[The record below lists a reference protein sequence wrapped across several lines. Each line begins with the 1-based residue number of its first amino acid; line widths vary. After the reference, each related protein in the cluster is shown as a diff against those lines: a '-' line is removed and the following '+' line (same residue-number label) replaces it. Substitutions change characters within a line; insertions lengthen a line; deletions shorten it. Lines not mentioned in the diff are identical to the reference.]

1 MDGRRSRA
9 AAWAATSGKESFRP
23 RAVRVPSLE
32 QALALAGDGAFAVGP
47 DGQVLLWNRA
57 AERILGWTAKE
68 VLEKRCCDVL
78 KGADADGNRLCYQGC
93 HVMTLVKQ
101 GEPVQHFEME
111 TRTKAGTPV
120 WLDISILEVPSSSG
134 GHAMAVH
141 LFRDV
146 TATKELLR
154 LVRERPTPPA
164 SSNGNGVST
173 LTKREA
179 EILRMMASGANTKAL
194 AERLNVSPATIR
206 NHAQNIFM
214 KLDVHSRLEAVA
226 WANQHRL
233 V

>member
-1 MDGRRSRA
+1 MR
-9 AAWAATSGKESFRP
+9 
-23 RAVRVPSLE
+23 PSLDLE
-32 QALALAGDGAFAVGP
+32 QTLARSGDGAFVIGA
-47 DGQVLLWNRA
+47 DGRILLWNRT
-57 AERILGWTAKE
+57 AEKIMGYSAREAIG
-68 VLEKRCCDVL
+68 RPCCELFVGLD
-78 KGADADGNRLCYQGC
+78 GDGNRLCYQGC
-93 HVMTLVKQ
+93 HVMNLVKQ

-120 WLDISILEVPSSSG
+120 WLDISILELPASGG
-134 GHAMAVH
+134 GHAIAVH

-146 TATKELLR
+146 TATKELLQ
-154 LVRERPTPPA
+154 LVRERLTPPT
-164 SSNGNGVST
+164 SSNGNGVSP

-194 AERLNVSPATIR
+194 ADGLHVSPATIR

-226 WANQHRL
+226 WANHHRL

>member
-1 MDGRRSRA
+1 MEGRRLRVAARESPSR
-9 AAWAATSGKESFRP
+9 SESLRP
-23 RAVRVPSLE
+23 RAFPEQSLE
-32 QALALAGDGAFAVGP
+32 QALAIAGDGAFAVGP
-47 DGQVLLWNRA
+47 DGRVLLWNRA
-57 AERILGWTAKE
+57 AERMLGWTAKE
-68 VLEKRCCDVL
+68 VLGKACCEVL

-93 HVMTLVKQ
+93 HVMSLVKQ

-111 TRTKAGTPV
+111 TRTKAGTLV
-120 WLDISILEVPSSSG
+120 WLDISILEVPSSG
-134 GHAMAVH
+134 GGPAMAVH

-146 TATKELLR
+146 TATKELLQ
-154 LVRERPTPPA
+154 LVRERLTPPA
-164 SSNGNGVST
+164 SSSGNGVSP

-179 EILRMMASGANTKAL
+179 EVLRMMASGANTKAL
-194 AERLNVSPATIR
+194 AESLHVSPATIR

>member
-1 MDGRRSRA
+1 MEGRRSRVA
-9 AAWAATSGKESFRP
+9 ALELPSRKESLGL
-23 RAVRVPSLE
+23 RAIPEQSLE
-32 QALALAGDGAFAVGP
+32 QALATTGDGAFAVGS
-47 DGQVLLWNRA
+47 DGRVILWNRA
-57 AERILGWTAKE
+57 AERMLGWTAKE
-68 VLEKRCCDVL
+68 VLGKACCEAL
-78 KGADADGNRLCYQGC
+78 KGVDGDGNRLCYQGC
-93 HVMTLVKQ
+93 HVMNLVKQ

-120 WLDISILEVPSSSG
+120 WLDISILELPASGG
-134 GHAMAVH
+134 GHAIAVH

-146 TATKELLR
+146 TATKELLQ
-154 LVRERPTPPA
+154 LVRERLTPPT
-164 SSNGNGVST
+164 SSNGNGVSP

-194 AERLNVSPATIR
+194 ADGLHVSPATIR

-226 WANQHRL
+226 WANHHRL